1 MMTYIFIAI
10 AVLAA
15 IILIV
20 ALMPSSEK
28 KQDKKQKYRFQLEA
42 DGGRRI
48 TFGNPFNNFL
58 VYAGAEGGKTKSV
71 GKPLL
76 REYIRYHFAGMIY
89 DYKDFDL
96 TRTAYNLVQKS
107 DYPYKFYYISFTD
120 MEHTYRTNPVAPA
133 IVDDESLFLQLMG
146 DFFAAYMEKDAK
158 KDEWFG
164 GALGILRGVA
174 IRFYHEYPQICT
186 IPHIVNFICQAGAG
200 KITEFLNGSIQSR
213 ALGKG
218 FLDAADSPKTQASF
232 LSSLTRSLGILANDK
247 KICYVLSGN
256 DFSFNL
262 IDPAEPKL
270 LAIAN
275 SYQVE
280 SLISP
285 VISLMVSI
293 SSRRFTLNNKTP
305 FFYFLDEATTF
316 KIEEFE
322 KMPSVLREYLCSFTL
337 LTQSAAKIEK
347 LYGRLDRSSI
357 EANFSNQFYG
367 RTKDIEALK
376 TYPLIFGKAEKQRI
390 SRTSGSSR
398 GGDSHSRTVSTQ
410 KEEVYDTSFFT
421 GLKPGEFVGS
431 AAHSNMP
438 TFHLRFKQYQEAEE
452 PLPIVHTVL
461 KSEIEQ
467 NYLQIIED
475 VSNINS

>member
-1 MMTYIFIAI
+1 MMTYIFIGIAI
-10 AVLAA
+10 FAA
-15 IILIV
+15 IILV
-20 ALMPSSEK
+20 VLMIPSSNK
-28 KQDKKQKYRFQLEA
+28 KEEQKQRYSFELEA
-42 DGGRRI
+42 GNGKRI

-58 VYAGAEGGKTKSV
+58 VYAGAEGGKTKSI

-76 REYIRYHFAGMIY
+76 REYIKYHFAGMIY

-96 TRTAYNLVQKS
+96 TKTAYNLTKKAN
-107 DYPYKFYYISFTD
+107 YPYKFYYISFTD
-120 MEHTYRTNPVAPA
+120 MEHTYRTNPIAPA
-133 IVDDESLFLQLMG
+133 IVEDDSLFLQLLG

-164 GALGILRGVA
+164 GALGILRGVG
-174 IRFYHEYPQICT
+174 IRFYHDFPQFCT
-186 IPHIVNFICQAGAG
+186 IPHIVNFICQAGAA
-200 KITEFLNGSIQSR
+200 KITEFLNSSIQSR
-213 ALGKG
+213 ALAKG

-262 IDPAEPKL
+262 IDPEEPKL
-270 LAIAN
+270 VAIAN

-285 VISLMVSI
+285 VISLMLSI
-293 SSRRFTLNNKTP
+293 SSRRFTLKNKIP

-376 TYPLIFGKAEKQRI
+376 SYPLVFGKAEKQRI
-390 SRTSGSSR
+390 SRTTGSSR
-398 GGDSHSRTVSTQ
+398 GADSRSKTVSLQ

-421 GLKPGEFVGS
+421 NLKSGEFVGS

-438 TFHLRFKQYQEAEE
+438 TFHLRFKMYDEPEE

-461 KSEIEQ
+461 RSEIEQ
-467 NYLQIIED
+467 CYLQIIDD
-475 VSNINS
+475 VSKL

>member
-1 MMTYIFIAI
+1 MITYIFIGI
-10 AVLAA
+10 IVLAV
-15 IILIV
+15 IILVV
-20 ALMPSSEK
+20 AFIPSSEK
-28 KQDKKQKYRFQLEA
+28 REEKAQKFRFVLEA
-42 DGGRRI
+42 DGDKRI

-58 VYAGAEGGKTKSV
+58 VYAGAEGGKTKSI

-76 REYIRYHFAGMIY
+76 REYIRHHFAGLIY

-96 TRTAYNLVQKS
+96 TRTAFNLSRKLN
-107 DYPYKFYYISFTD
+107 YPYPFYYISFTD
-120 MEHTYRTNPVAPA
+120 MERTYRTNPIAPA
-133 IVDDESLFLQLMG
+133 IVGDESLFLQLMG
-146 DFFAAYMEKDAK
+146 DFFAAYQEKDAK

-174 IRFYHEYPQICT
+174 IRFYNDYPQICT
-186 IPHIVNFICQAGAG
+186 IPHIVNYICQAGAPR
-200 KITEFLNGSIQSR
+200 ITDFLNGSIQSR
-213 ALGKG
+213 ALAKG

-247 KICYVLSGN
+247 RICYVLSGN
-256 DFSFNL
+256 DFTFNL

-285 VISLMVSI
+285 VISLMLSI
-293 SSRRFTLNNKTP
+293 SSRRFTLNNKIP

-376 TYPLIFGKAEKQRI
+376 SYPIIFGKVEKNRI
-390 SRTSGSSR
+390 SRTTGTSR
-398 GGDSHSRTVSTQ
+398 GADSRSKTVSIQ

-421 GLKPGEFVGS
+421 GLQPGEFVGS

-438 TFHLRFKQYQEAEE
+438 TFHLRFKQYKEPEE

-461 KSEIEQ
+461 PSEIEECYQ
-467 NYLQIIED
+467 QIIAD
-475 VSNINS
+475 VIDL